1 MTLAAERGKHPGAE
15 PHGSHWETHAQTVTQ
30 ASLMGDQGL
39 PTYANYKYSG
49 QTPDLKDHTQEF
61 GTVWSPTPQY
71 GNYV

>member
-49 QTPDLKDHTQEF
+49 QTPDLKDHTQWGWAGDLFRRRWEMLL
-61 GTVWSPTPQY
+61 
-71 GNYV
+71 